1 MGISFRLFIIKGYIL
16 PGLGII
22 SFALH
27 SFAPLL
33 LSLFKKSN
41 GSKLLLSLF
50 TTVMSE
56 RGFALF
62 KSVFPTLDFN
72 FIKKI
77 GEILEACEHRDI
89 IQVLQH

>member
-62 KSVFPTLDFN
+62 KSVFPTLDF
-72 FIKKI
+72 IKKI
-77 GEILEACEHRDI
+77 GEIVEACEHRDI